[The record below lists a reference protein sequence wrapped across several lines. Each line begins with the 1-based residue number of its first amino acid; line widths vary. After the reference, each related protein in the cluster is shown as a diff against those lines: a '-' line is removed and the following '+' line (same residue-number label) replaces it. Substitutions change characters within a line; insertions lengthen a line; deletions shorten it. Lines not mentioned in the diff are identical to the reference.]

1 MGDPAV
7 HWHEGMLLRPQHFQA
22 GDRYWQEQARWSTR
36 WTQAYHW
43 GVRSIRLDP
52 EALKASRFKVQR
64 LEARL
69 RDGTIVRVPDDGLL
83 PELDLRPVFDG
94 LAPIGILLAV
104 PALNMGW
111 ANVSAKPGEIVR
123 YRIEP
128 VREGVADENDGRPS
142 AAGAVQFRRLNL
154 QLLVEGKTELA
165 GFETI
170 PLARIDRSGQVGAI
184 PRLAPSYIPPLLACD
199 AWDPLKH
206 DILGSLAGR
215 IASLVESSGK
225 RVRGKARFG
234 SSNPDEI
241 LTLEKFRLLNE
252 AHTFFRILV
261 AADGLHPFDAYL
273 ELCRLLGRLAILG
286 KGLPTFDSTDKE
298 QPNYLPLYDHDDIGG
313 CFTQV
318 THHIDELLSRNFD
331 QGYEQQD
338 FVGVGKSLKA
348 PFKSAWLAPNWDMY
362 VGVSSSIP
370 SVDCSRYLT
379 GRLNMKMAA
388 YNRVEEVFSRRLRGL
403 EFQYVNNQPALLPS
417 GPEMTY
423 FRVNRNS
430 STDEWKFVEN
440 TLELAVRL
448 NENLILEPLENKVN
462 FTLKFDD
469 GKPVQMTFTLYIVPP
484 SSAHSAP

>member
-1 MGDPAV
+1 M
-7 HWHEGMLLRPQHFQA
+7 A
-22 GDRYWQEQARWSTR
+22 GETD
-36 WTQAYHW
+36 
-43 GVRSIRLDP
+43 
-52 EALKASRFKVQR
+52 
-64 LEARL
+64 
-69 RDGTIVRVPDDGLL
+69 
-83 PELDLRPVFDG
+83 
-94 LAPIGILLAV
+94 
-104 PALNMGW
+104 
-111 ANVSAKPGEIVR
+111 
-123 YRIEP
+123 
-128 VREGVADENDGRPS
+128 
-142 AAGAVQFRRLNL
+142 
-154 QLLVEGKTELA
+154 LA

-170 PLARIDRSGQVGAI
+170 PLARVDRSGQVGAI

-199 AWDPLKH
+199 AWEPLQQ
-206 DILGSLAGR
+206 DILGSIDGR
-215 IASLVESSGK
+215 IASLVETYAK

-234 SSNPDEI
+234 SNNPDEI

-252 AHTFFRILV
+252 ARTYFRVLV

-286 KGLPTFDSTDKE
+286 KGLPTFD
-298 QPNYLPLYDHDDIGG
+298 PPLYNHDDLGT
-313 CFTQV
+313 CFTRVKQD
-318 THHIDELLSRNFD
+318 IDELLSRDFD
-331 QGYEQQD
+331 QGYEQQE

-348 PFKSAWLAPNWDMY
+348 PFKPAWLAPNWDMY

-370 SVDCSRYLT
+370 SADCSRYLT
-379 GRLNMKMAA
+379 GKLNMKIAA

-430 STDEWKFVEN
+430 STEEWKFVEN

-448 NENLILEPLENKVN
+448 NENLILEPLENKTN

>member
-1 MGDPAV
+1 
-7 HWHEGMLLRPQHFQA
+7 MLLRPQHFQA
-22 GDRYWQEQARWSTR
+22 GDRYWQDQVRWSTR
-36 WTQAYHW
+36 WTQSYHW
-43 GVRSIRLDP
+43 GVRSIRLDA

-83 PELDLRPVFDG
+83 PDRDLRPFMVG
-94 LAPIGILLAV
+94 PAPVEIMLAV
-104 PALNMGW
+104 PALRVGW
-111 ANVSAKPGEIVR
+111 ANIRTKPEDIVR
-123 YRIEP
+123 YHVEP
-128 VREGVADENDGRPS
+128 VREGVADENDGRTS
-142 AAGAVQFRRLNL
+142 GAGAVQFRRLNL
-154 QLLVEGKTELA
+154 QLIVAGETDLA

-170 PLARIDRSGQVGAI
+170 PLARVDRSGQVGAI

-199 AWDPLKH
+199 AWEPLQQ
-206 DILGSLAGR
+206 DILGSIDGR
-215 IASLVESSGK
+215 IASLVETYAK

-234 SSNPDEI
+234 SNNPDEI

-252 AHTFFRILV
+252 ARTYFRVLV

-286 KGLPTFDSTDKE
+286 KGLPTFD
-298 QPNYLPLYDHDDIGG
+298 PPLYNHDDLGT
-313 CFTQV
+313 CFTRVKQD
-318 THHIDELLSRNFD
+318 IDELLSRDFD
-331 QGYEQQD
+331 QGYEQQE

-348 PFKSAWLAPNWDMY
+348 PFKPAWLAPNWDMY

-370 SVDCSRYLT
+370 SADCSRYLT
-379 GRLNMKMAA
+379 GKLNMKIAA

-430 STDEWKFVEN
+430 STEEWKFVEN

-448 NENLILEPLENKVN
+448 NENLILEPLENKTN

>member
-22 GDRYWQEQARWSTR
+22 GDRYWQDQQRWTTR

-43 GVRSIRLDP
+43 GIRSMRLDA

-69 RDGTIVRVPDDGLL
+69 RDGTIVRVPDDGQL
-83 PELDLRPVFDG
+83 PDRDLRPFLTG
-94 LAPIGILLAV
+94 SAPVEIMLAV
-104 PALNMGW
+104 PALRMGW
-111 ANVSAKPGEIVR
+111 ANVRSKSDEIVR
-123 YRIEP
+123 YSVEQ
-128 VREGVADENDGRPS
+128 VREGMPDENDGRNS

-154 QLLVEGKTELA
+154 QLIVEGETDLA
-165 GFETI
+165 GFETL
-170 PLARIDRSGQVGAI
+170 PLARVDRSGQVGAI

-199 AWDPLKH
+199 AWEPLKQ
-206 DILGSLAGR
+206 DILDSIDGR
-215 IASLVESSGK
+215 IASLVETYAK

-234 SSNPDEI
+234 SNNPDEI
-241 LTLEKFRLLNE
+241 LTLEKFRLINE
-252 AHTFFRILV
+252 TRTYFRILV
-261 AADGLHPFDAYL
+261 AADGIHPFDAYF

-286 KGLPTFDSTDKE
+286 KGLPTFD
-298 QPNYLPLYDHDDIGG
+298 PPLYNHDDLGA
-313 CFTQV
+313 CFTRVKQD
-318 THHIDELLSRNFD
+318 IDELLSRDFD
-331 QGYEQQD
+331 QGYEQQE
-338 FVGVGKSLKA
+338 FTGVGKSLKA
-348 PFKSAWLAPNWDMY
+348 PFKPAWLAPNWDMY

-370 SVDCSRYLT
+370 SADCAKYLT
-379 GRLNMKMAA
+379 GRLNMKIAA

-403 EFQYVNNQPALLPS
+403 EFQYLNNQPALLPS

-430 STDEWKFVEN
+430 SADEWKFVEN

-448 NENLILEPLENKVN
+448 NEHLILEPLENKTN

-469 GKPVQMTFTLYIVPP
+469 GKPVQMNFTLFIVPP
-484 SSAHSAP
+484 SSAHAAP